1 MTRWRSILFDLDDTL
16 FDFRVAFRDGM
27 LQTMRS
33 HPLTRRLDADHFYP
47 IFDRYSHSLWS
58 RVASNEMTFADYRR
72 QRLMRTLE
80 SIGCAADMD
89 AVDHFNQAFAQN
101 YLDAMSPSEATTQL
115 ISRLADHYPLG
126 LITNG
131 PGDLTIEKLKRL
143 GLTSFFAPQRIVVS
157 ETVGF
162 SKPDPRIFA
171 EGLTRMGVRA
181 DETIFVGDS
190 WETDIVGAIHA
201 GIAAVWL
208 NPTHQEQP
216 TDDTPMA
223 VIQRLQDLEVV
234 LINSDA

>member
-33 HPLTRRLDADHFYP
+33 HPLTCRLDADQFYP
-47 IFDRYSHSLWS
+47 IFDRYSKSLWS
-58 RVASNEMTFADYRR
+58 HVASNEMTFADYRR
-72 QRLMRTLE
+72 QRLMRALE
-80 SIGCAADMD
+80 STGRAADMD
-89 AVDHFNQAFAQN
+89 AVDHFNNAFAEN
-101 YLDAMSPSEATTQL
+101 YLDEMSPRASVTRL
-115 ISRLADHYPLG
+115 ISRLADYYPLG

-143 GLTSFFAPQRIVVS
+143 GLASFFAPERIVVS

-208 NPTHQEQP
+208 NPTQQEQP

-223 VIQRLQDLEVV
+223 VIKNLQELEVV
-234 LINSDA
+234 LMNYNA